1 MAGEVRAELREGT
14 RAAGAGTR
22 ANRPEH
28 ARQARSLADTER
40 TQTRNAHGELALWL
54 PCVLPAKI
62 RLGEAEAI
70 CRSHSDAARLKS
82 AASVRLRRMG
92 VANCPASPRREGF

>member
-1 MAGEVRAELREGT
+1 MESAPELR
-14 RAAGAGTR
+14 AGAGATGQR
-22 ANRPEH
+22 AAANRPEH
-28 ARQARSLADTER
+28 ARQARPLADTER
-40 TQTRNAHGELALWL
+40 TQTRNAHGALALWH

-70 CRSHSDAARLKS
+70 CRSHSAAARLKS

-92 VANCPASPRREGF
+92 AANCPASPRREGF